1 MKITSLT
8 AQLKD
13 ANRVNVLVDGKFR
26 FSLDLAQVSELGI
39 KSGKTYSEVEITEFE
54 KESGF
59 GKLYVKALD
68 YCLIRYRSQREIN
81 DYLKRKVYASRL
93 KSNQYD
99 DNMASRVLERL
110 IAKGY
115 VDDQRF
121 ARYWVENRFQK
132 KGVSRRRLSLELAKK
147 GVSRELID
155 EVLSETVRSDKDEI
169 IKVINKKRNRYK
181 DNDKLKAYLIRQ
193 GFDYDLIQDSLDC

>member
-155 EVLSETVRSDKDEI
+155 EVLPETVRSDKDEI
-169 IKVINKKRNRYK
+169 IKVINKKRNQYK

>member
-13 ANRVNVLVDGKFR
+13 VNRVNVFVDGKFR
-26 FSLDLAQVSELGI
+26 FSLDLAQVSELGL
-39 KSGKTYSEVEITEFE
+39 KPGKTYSDVKIAEFE

-59 GKLYVKALD
+59 GKLYVRALD
-68 YCLIRYRSQREIN
+68 YCLIRYRSQREVN
-81 DYLKRKVYASRL
+81 DYLQRKIYTSRL
-93 KSNQYD
+93 KTDQYD
-99 DNMASRVLERL
+99 DKMANRVLERL
-110 IAKGY
+110 IEKGY
-115 VDDQRF
+115 VDDKKF

-132 KGVSRRRLSLELAKK
+132 KGVSHRRLSLELAKK

-169 IKVINKKRNRYK
+169 VKIVNKKRNRYP
-181 DNDKLKAYLIRQ
+181 DNEKLRAYLIRQ
-193 GFDYDLIQDSLDC
+193 GFDYDLVQDSLDC

>member
-193 GFDYDLIQDSLDC
+193 GFDYDIIQDSLDC